1 MGTEVVYQCN
11 SGYHNVGKGNVSIC
25 TAAGQ
30 WERPSVLCQG
40 TVSVL
45 SDHFT
50 AFLIFRANHRTS
62 FTIKTHLT
70 LIDILCLSFVCIF
83 SLLN

>member
-11 SGYHNVGKGNVSIC
+11 SGYHNVGKGNASIC

-40 TVSVL
+40 TVSAL
-45 SDHFT
+45 SDHFSC
-50 AFLIFRANHRTS
+50 FLIFRANYRTKLS
-62 FTIKTHLT
+62 IKTYVTHRDT
-70 LIDILCLSFVCIF
+70 LLY
-83 SLLN
+83 